1 MLSSLIVLAILVGGG
16 FYLRSML
23 VPPKQPRPELTEEQ
37 IRQKWRELGFFC
49 ELDDEK
55 KIWILTGSRAGLL
68 FFPDILLGYVNDP
81 ANAADG
87 SKQHYDPYG
96 SLQIMTWPEAGFGG
110 NAIRGSVVALAHL
123 AEIVEMKLASAQ
135 AGERLRIRDEFSNT
149 SPYSLVLDVRAD
161 GFDPSTTDREHLGIT
176 TPPPAKPPAT
186 GTTPSK

>member
-1 MLSSLIVLAILVGGG
+1 MLTLLVLAILVGGG
-16 FYLRSML
+16 FYLRSTL
-23 VPPKQPRPELTEEQ
+23 VSPKQPRPELTEEQ

-68 FFPDILLGYVNDP
+68 FFPDLLLGYVNDP
-81 ANAADG
+81 SNAADG
-87 SKQHYDPYG
+87 SKRHYDPYG
-96 SLQIMTWPEAGFGG
+96 SLQVMTWPEAGFGG

-149 SPYSLVLDVRAD
+149 SPYSLILDVRAD
-161 GFDPSTTDREHLGIT
+161 GFDPSTTDREHLGPT
-176 TPPPAKPPAT
+176 FVAPSKASET
-186 GTTPSK
+186 GATPSK

>member
-1 MLSSLIVLAILVGGG
+1 MLTFFFLALLVGGG
-16 FYLRSML
+16 FYLRSILM
-23 VPPKQPRPELTEEQ
+23 PEKQPRAELTAEQ

-55 KIWILTGSRAGLL
+55 KIWVLTGSRAGLL
-68 FFPDILLGYVNDP
+68 FFPDLLLGYVNDP
-81 ANAADG
+81 SNAADG
-87 SKQHYDPYG
+87 SKKHYGPYG

-110 NAIRGSVVALAHL
+110 NAIRGSLVALAHL

-176 TPPPAKPPAT
+176 TAPPTKAPDT
-186 GTTPSK
+186 GATPSK